1 MRLIFLALTMLLAA
15 TAIASAAPSL
25 AAQEGS
31 WICLPNDQAAPQVFI
46 DFEENIYRRC
56 DQNICSQYEILA
68 VRQKA
73 EATEISFTANAVF
86 SADDAGGRYQ
96 ESLKFGDTILTT
108 SGACTFRGNKPEPDA
123 FEREEMR
130 KRS

>member
-1 MRLIFLALTMLLAA
+1 AA
-15 TAIASAAPSL
+15 TTIASAAPSATAQPSL
-25 AAQEGS
+25 AAQTGS
-31 WICLPNDQAAPQVFI
+31 WVCLPDDKTAPQVFV

-68 VRQKA
+68 VRQKPD
-73 EATEISFTANAVF
+73 ATEISFSPTAIF

-96 ESLKFGDTILTT
+96 ESLKFGDAILTT
-108 SGACTFRGNKPEPDA
+108 SGACTFRSDEPEPDA

-130 KRS
+130 NRS

>member
-1 MRLIFLALTMLLAA
+1 MKLICLTIAMLLAT

-31 WICLPNDQAAPQVFI
+31 WICVPDDQTAPQVFV

-68 VRQKA
+68 VRQKP
-73 EATEISFTANAVF
+73 ETTEISFTPNAIF

-96 ESLKFGDTILTT
+96 ESLKLGDTIVTT
-108 SGACTFRGNKPEPDA
+108 SGACIFRGNQPEPDV
-123 FEREEMR
+123 FEKEEMR

>member
-1 MRLIFLALTMLLAA
+1 MRLIFFTIAMFLAA
-15 TAIASAAPSL
+15 TSIASATPSL

-31 WICLPNDQAAPQVFI
+31 WICVPDDQTAPQVFI

-68 VRQKA
+68 VRQKPDT
-73 EATEISFTANAVF
+73 TEISFTPKAIF
-86 SADDAGGRYQ
+86 SADDAGGRYG
-96 ESLKFGDTILTT
+96 ETLKLGNTIVTT
-108 SGACTFRGNKPEPDA
+108 SGACTFRGNQPEPDVL
-123 FEREEMR
+123 EKEEIR

>member
-1 MRLIFLALTMLLAA
+1 MLLAA
-15 TAIASAAPSL
+15 TSIAAAAPSPTAQPSL

-31 WICLPNDQAAPQVFI
+31 WICLPDDQTAPQVFV

-68 VRQKA
+68 VRRKPD
-73 EATEISFTANAVF
+73 ATEISFAPTAKF

-96 ESLKFGDTILTT
+96 ESLKFGDAILTT
-108 SGACTFRGNKPEPDA
+108 SGACTFRDPAPEPDA

>member
-1 MRLIFLALTMLLAA
+1 MFLAA

-31 WICLPNDQAAPQVFI
+31 WVCLPDDQTAPQVFV

-56 DQNICSQYEILA
+56 DQNICSQYDILA
-68 VRQKA
+68 VRQKPD
-73 EATEISFTANAVF
+73 ATEISFSATAIF

-96 ESLKFGDTILTT
+96 ESLKFGDAILTT
-108 SGACTFRGNKPEPDA
+108 SGACTFRGDEPEPDVI
-123 FEREEMR
+123 EIEEMR
-130 KRS
+130 EPS